1 MSGDVGAFEFADA
14 SDIEAELDRMA
25 GQVMARWPGEIVVVG
40 IRRRGVP
47 LAEELTERLKEAG
60 ADVVATR
67 ELELKRYSDGLDV
80 LHEQPALNE
89 PEEPLELEGRRVLLV
104 DDVLYTGRTFARAL
118 DYVTGAGA
126 REVHCAVLCVRRG
139 NELPIQPD
147 VVGFRCDIGA
157 GGIVDVR
164 IPPYEDRLAIDLSK
178 QNDGAG

>member
-1 MSGDVGAFEFADA
+1 MTEDAPFDFAVA

-25 GQVMARWPGEIVVVG
+25 GEVMARWPGEMVVVG

-47 LAEELTERLKEAG
+47 LAEALAERLEEAG
-60 ADVVATR
+60 TDIVAVQ
-67 ELELKRYSDGLDV
+67 ELELKRYSDELDV
-80 LHEQPALNE
+80 LHEQPSLNE

-118 DYVTGAGA
+118 DYVTEAGA
-126 REVHCAVLCVRRG
+126 EEVRCAVLAVRRG
-139 NELPIQPD
+139 NELPIEPD

-164 IPPYEDRLAIDLSK
+164 IPPYEDRWAVELRKRDE
-178 QNDGAG
+178 GAD